1 MSSEEKNRGRAH
13 EHSDWNL
20 NWVVGGGITLVISV
34 FILLLVSWWIFK
46 AFRASAADRRLGTV
60 SVPVMPPEPR
70 LQISPRDDWTA
81 MIEREQ
87 AILNSFGWVDRSRG
101 IVRIPVEREM
111 ESIAQRGFPATRPAG
126 GQTK

>member
-1 MSSEEKNRGRAH
+1 MSSGEKNKRGGH
-13 EHSDWNL
+13 ERTDWNL
-20 NWVVGGGITLVISV
+20 KWVVGGGITLVISV
-34 FILLLVSWWIFK
+34 FIMLLASWWIFK
-46 AFRASAADRRLGTV
+46 AFRASAADRQLGTV

-70 LQISPRDDWTA
+70 LQVSPRDDWAA

-87 AILNSFGWVDRSRG
+87 AILNSYGWIDRSRG

-111 ESIAQRGFPATRPAG
+111 ESIAQRGFPATRPSG